1 MRKPLYVFSGDWVSE
16 EGGQRAKVKGV
27 LDVVHGLRTKW
38 LRGRGHAILMYMTT
52 AERYRRRGAAT
63 LCVQWGIERCRE
75 LGIPAYL
82 EASAEGRPVYEK
94 LGFEVVEEVPVELD
108 GDIQIER
115 GMMWWPPG
123 TKDEQ
128 KKPLN
133 E

>member
-1 MRKPLYVFSGDWVSE
+1 M
-16 EGGQRAKVKGV
+16 
-27 LDVVHGLRTKW
+27 
-38 LRGRGHAILMYMTT
+38 
-52 AERYRRRGAAT
+52 
-63 LCVQWGIERCRE
+63 CVQWGIERCRE

-108 GDIQIER
+108 GNIEIER

-123 TKDEQ
+123 TEDKQ